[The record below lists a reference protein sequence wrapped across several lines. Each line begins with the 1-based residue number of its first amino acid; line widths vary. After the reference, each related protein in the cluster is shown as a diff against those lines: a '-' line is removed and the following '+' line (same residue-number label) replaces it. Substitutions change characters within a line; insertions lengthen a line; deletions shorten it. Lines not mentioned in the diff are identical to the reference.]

1 MRCSILTECTDL
13 YQERAKAVE
22 LLEKM
27 EGLDCVFP
35 EPGGAWLREMSR
47 NTSID
52 VANLE
57 GDAFLSALGDFLAGP
72 GYEFRQNVL
81 VDTGGV
87 VNSSPFLQSAACR
100 RSLSAVW
107 A

>member
-1 MRCSILTECTDL
+1 
-13 YQERAKAVE
+13 
-22 LLEKM
+22 M